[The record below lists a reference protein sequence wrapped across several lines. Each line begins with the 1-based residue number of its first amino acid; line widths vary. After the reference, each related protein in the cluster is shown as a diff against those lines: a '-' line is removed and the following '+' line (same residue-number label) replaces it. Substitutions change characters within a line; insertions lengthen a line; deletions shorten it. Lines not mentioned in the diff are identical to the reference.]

1 MSSIA
6 NSPVL
11 RPSTPTTP
19 PPVDHIIASSIDE
32 YDLQA
37 INTATDWSAA
47 GSDPIQES
55 HDDTN
60 NDTQTENDNDYW
72 TLAKIIGINKHSV
85 TLVQSGSGILIK
97 ARPQSFAETR
107 PDGSRTFVNIS
118 HLGLNKGDFL
128 ECCVSSVSWD
138 GWDSD
143 KGGKDI
149 KGWVQECLPQSDL
162 IVSNGKIADT
172 PRADELQQHLLRTT
186 VVATGPHFSI
196 LRSSARGA
204 DGRSSDGCAIFCDS
218 TLIAHDIV
226 KGASIDATVI
236 PFSKTNK
243 NGKST
248 EFYAVHTENYTP
260 PHTIS
265 SSRRKNRVL

>member
-1 MSSIA
+1 MSSPA

-19 PPVDHIIASSIDE
+19 APVDRTVAASIDE

-37 INTATDWSAA
+37 INTDWTAA
-47 GSDPIQES
+47 GADSDT
-55 HDDTN
+55 DT
-60 NDTQTENDNDYW
+60 TVGQTESKTESETKTETESDNDYW
-72 TLAKIIGINKHSV
+72 TLAKIIGINKHSI

-97 ARPQSFAETR
+97 ARPQSFAESR
-107 PDGSRTFVNIS
+107 PDGSRTFVNLS
-118 HLGLNKGDFL
+118 RLGLNKGDFL

-162 IVSNGKIADT
+162 IVSNGNIADT
-172 PRADELQQHLLRTT
+172 PRANELSSSLSTT
-186 VVATGPHFSI
+186 IVATGPHFSI
-196 LRSSARGA
+196 LRSHDGQSVFA
-204 DGRSSDGCAIFCDS
+204 DSS
-218 TLIAHDIV
+218 LIPDNAV
-226 KGASIDATVI
+226 LGSSISATVI
-236 PFSKTNK
+236 PFSKVNK

-248 EFYAVHTENYTP
+248 NFFAVLTNNYSP
-260 PHTIS
+260 PATIS
-265 SSRRKNRVL
+265 SSRRINRVL

>member
-1 MSSIA
+1 MSFTT
-6 NSPVL
+6 NSSVS
-11 RPSTPTTP
+11 RPTTP
-19 PPVDHIIASSIDE
+19 TSKPPSVPIIAASIDE
-32 YDLQA
+32 YDIQA
-37 INTATDWSAA
+37 INTATDWTAEGAA
-47 GSDPIQES
+47 PLEES
-55 HDDTN
+55 HTDT
-60 NDTQTENDNDYW
+60 DTVAAEDTESDKDYW

-118 HLGLNKGDFL
+118 HLGLNKGDFI

-162 IVSNGKIADT
+162 IVSNGSIADT
-172 PRADELQQHLLRTT
+172 PRADELSTSLHTT

-196 LRSSARGA
+196 LRSG
-204 DGRSSDGCAIFCDS
+204 DGLSVFCDS
-218 TLIAHDIV
+218 TLLAQDIV

-236 PFSKTNK
+236 PFTKTNK

-248 EFYAVHTENYTP
+248 DFYAVNTNNYTA

-265 SSRRKNRVL
+265 SSRRNNRVL

>member
-1 MSSIA
+1 MSSPT

-37 INTATDWSAA
+37 INTATDWAAA

-60 NDTQTENDNDYW
+60 NDTQTENDMDYW

-118 HLGLNKGDFL
+118 HLGLNKGDFI

-172 PRADELQQHLLRTT
+172 PRADELSTSLHTT
-186 VVATGPHFSI
+186 IVATGPHFSI
-196 LRSSARGA
+196 LRTD
-204 DGRSSDGCAIFCDS
+204 DGRSVFCDS
-218 TLIAHDIV
+218 TLLAHDIV
-226 KGASIDATVI
+226 KGSSIDATVI
-236 PFSKTNK
+236 PFTKTNK

-248 EFYAVHTENYTP
+248 DFYAIHTNNYTP

-265 SSRRKNRVL
+265 SSRRKNRVI

>member
-1 MSSIA
+1 MSSPA

-19 PPVDHIIASSIDE
+19 PPVDPVIASSIDE

-37 INTATDWSAA
+37 INTATDWTAA

-55 HDDTN
+55 HDDDN
-60 NDTQTENDNDYW
+60 IDTQTKNDMDYW

-118 HLGLNKGDFL
+118 HLGLNKGDFI

-172 PRADELQQHLLRTT
+172 PRADELSTSLHTT
-186 VVATGPHFSI
+186 IVATGPHFSI
-196 LRSSARGA
+196 LRTD
-204 DGRSSDGCAIFCDS
+204 DGLSVFCDS
-218 TLIAHDIV
+218 TLLAHDIV
-226 KGASIDATVI
+226 KGSSIDATVI
-236 PFSKTNK
+236 PFTKTNK

-248 EFYAVHTENYTP
+248 DFYAIHTNNYTP

-265 SSRRKNRVL
+265 SSRRNNRVL

>member
-1 MSSIA
+1 MSSPT
-6 NSPVL
+6 NSMAP

-19 PPVDHIIASSIDE
+19 APVDPVVAASLDE

-37 INTATDWSAA
+37 INTANTDWAAA
-47 GSDPIQES
+47 GSNSLDES
-55 HDDTN
+55 DTKA
-60 NDTQTENDNDYW
+60 DNDHW

-118 HLGLNKGDFL
+118 HLGLNKGDFI

-172 PRADELQQHLLRTT
+172 PRADELSTT
-186 VVATGPHFSI
+186 LNTTIVATGPHFSI
-196 LRSSARGA
+196 LRTD
-204 DGRSSDGCAIFCDS
+204 DGRSVFCDS
-218 TLIAHDIV
+218 TLLAHDIV
-226 KGASIDATVI
+226 KGSSIDAIVI
-236 PFSKTNK
+236 PFTKTNK

-248 EFYAVHTENYTP
+248 EFYAVHTETYTP

-265 SSRRKNRVL
+265 SSRRMNRVL

>member
-19 PPVDHIIASSIDE
+19 PPVDPIIASSIDV
-32 YDLQA
+32 YDMQA
-37 INTATDWSAA
+37 INTATTDWSAA

-172 PRADELQQHLLRTT
+172 PRADELSTTLNTT
-186 VVATGPHFSI
+186 VVATGPRFSI
-196 LRSSARGA
+196 LRTN
-204 DGRSSDGCAIFCDS
+204 DGLSVFCDS
-218 TLIAHDIV
+218 TIIAHDIV
-226 KGASIDATVI
+226 KGSSIDATVI
-236 PFSKTNK
+236 PFTKTNK

-248 EFYAVHTENYTP
+248 EFYAVHTNNYIP

-265 SSRRKNRVL
+265 SSRRINRVL